1 MVGVTH
7 GAVGAAVGEYA
18 RPTRSVL
25 DHAGGNVVCSPA
37 AGWDEGGLARP
48 RALLSTLG
56 GEGALC
62 TPLLGMGSPLDSPLE
77 GPLSFI

>member
-1 MVGVTH
+1 M
-7 GAVGAAVGEYA
+7 
-18 RPTRSVL
+18 
-25 DHAGGNVVCSPA
+25 PA
-37 AGWDEGGLARP
+37 PPGLCWTMLEGTWSAPQLRCVGWDEGGLARP